1 MTRRLSLLICLATL
15 IYLGSAFQPALLDDA
30 DAANAAT
37 AREMLER
44 DDWVTM
50 HMNGVRFLEKAPL
63 MYWAIAASYKL
74 FGVSTFTAR
83 LPLAIA
89 TILLVVVVYF
99 FGRWM
104 SGERAGFYAGL
115 SLCVGVG
122 TYLFT
127 RVLIFEVIVT
137 LWITLA
143 IFIFTKV
150 YYDDWKPHWIYG
162 FYACLAGAVLSKALI
177 GVLFPLGILFFF
189 VWLTN
194 GWKHIWRLKPISGTL
209 LFFVLATPW
218 HVLAGMRNDK
228 FFWFYFINEHV
239 KRFLGTRYPMDYDTM
254 PLVPFWFGHLIWLF
268 PFSVFLP
275 LVFMRDHETHENNE
289 TDGKESGKKD
299 YRGGKIESDDKEFVT
314 HEPFR
319 LFRYFRLFRNLS
331 SSSRNKQLCLLALLW
346 FLVIVGFFSFST
358 RQEYYTFPV
367 FPALALLLGDGL
379 ARGETVKSKLVTWG
393 QGFLLSLGLLVAV
406 GLSAMLWLSRDVVPT
421 GDISE
426 FLTSNPENYRLSL
439 GHASDLTTAAF
450 AALRFPAA
458 GAAIT
463 LGLGFLLA
471 FIFRKQQKHST
482 ATIATA
488 VTTAVFFYFAHYAFG
503 QFNPAL
509 STAPLAKE
517 IQARL
522 QPDDLIAFNGEF
534 QNHSSVGFYLARPVL
549 LVEGR
554 TTVLEFGSHY
564 PDCPPVFIDRH
575 ELAQKWNAP
584 QRVFLVTYDD
594 QFEKV
599 KSWLGRELHIIAKA
613 GGKSVYSNRP

>member
-1 MTRRLSLLICLATL
+1 MKKRLLLLCLAAL

-37 AREMLER
+37 AREMMER
-44 DDWVTM
+44 NDWVTM

-63 MYWAIAASYKL
+63 MYWAIAVSYKA

-89 TILLVVVVYF
+89 TILLVLIVYA
-99 FGRWM
+99 FGTWM

-115 SLCVGVG
+115 SLCVGIG
-122 TYLFT
+122 TFLFT
-127 RVLIFEVIVT
+127 RILIFEVFVT

-143 IFIFTKV
+143 IFIFMKV
-150 YYDDWKPHWIYG
+150 FYEEWKPQWIYA

-189 VWLTN
+189 VLFTN
-194 GWKHIWRLKPISGTL
+194 GWKQLWRLKPISGTL
-209 LFFVLATPW
+209 LFLVLATPW
-218 HVLAGMRNDK
+218 HVLAGLRNDK

-254 PLVPFWFGHLIWLF
+254 PLLPFWFGHLLWLF

-275 LVFMRDHETHENNE
+275 LALQNLKSLWRPTERRD
-289 TDGKESGKKD
+289 
-299 YRGGKIESDDKEFVT
+299 
-314 HEPFR
+314 
-319 LFRYFRLFRNLS
+319 
-331 SSSRNKQLCLLALLW
+331 QLRLLAILW

-367 FPALALLLGDGL
+367 FPALSLLLGDAL
-379 ARGETVKSKLVTWG
+379 AKGEADHHKLVTWG
-393 QGFLLSLGLLVAV
+393 QGVLLSLGLLVAIV
-406 GLSAMLWLSRDVVPT
+406 LGAMLWLSRDVTPT
-421 GDISE
+421 GDISA

-458 GAAIT
+458 GAAIM
-463 LGLGFLLA
+463 LGVGFLLA
-471 FIFRKQQKHST
+471 FVLRWRGNHGQASL
-482 ATIATA
+482 ATA
-488 VTTAVFFYFAHYAFG
+488 LTVAGFLYFAHYAFG
-503 QFNPAL
+503 QFNPAI
-509 STAPLAKE
+509 SSYPLANE
-517 IQARL
+517 IQLRL
-522 QPDDLIAFNGEF
+522 QPDDIVAFNGEF
-534 QNHSSVGFYLARPVL
+534 QNHSSVGFYLARPML
-549 LVEGR
+549 LVEGQ

-564 PDCPPVFIDRH
+564 PDCPPVFIDRN
-575 ELAQKWNAP
+575 ELAKLWQAD
-584 QRVFLVTYDD
+584 QRVFLVTYND

-599 KSWLGRELHIIAKA
+599 QGGIRHGFHLIAQA

>member
-1 MTRRLSLLICLATL
+1 MSKRLLLLICLSGL

-30 DAANAAT
+30 DAANAET

-44 DDWVTM
+44 NDWGTM

-63 MYWAIAASYKL
+63 MYWAIAGSFKL

-83 LPLAIA
+83 LPLALA
-89 TILLVVVVYF
+89 TILLVVLTYF

-104 SGERAGFYAGL
+104 SGERTGFYAGL

-127 RVLIFEVIVT
+127 RILIFEVIVT
-137 LWITLA
+137 LWITAA
-143 IFIFTKV
+143 IFIFVKV
-150 YYDDWKPHWIYG
+150 YYKEWKDYWIYG

-189 VWLTN
+189 VVCTN

-209 LFFVLATPW
+209 LFFALATPW
-218 HVLAGMRNDK
+218 HVLAGIRNDK

-254 PLVPFWFGHLIWLF
+254 PLLLFWFGHLVWLF
-268 PFSVFLP
+268 PFTVFLP
-275 LVFMRDHETHENNE
+275 LVFRNVKALWRPMERRD
-289 TDGKESGKKD
+289 
-299 YRGGKIESDDKEFVT
+299 
-314 HEPFR
+314 
-319 LFRYFRLFRNLS
+319 
-331 SSSRNKQLCLLALLW
+331 QLRLLALLW

-367 FPALALLLGDGL
+367 FPALALLLGDAL
-379 ARGETVKSKLVTWG
+379 AQGESIQSKLVTWG
-393 QGFLLSLGLLVAV
+393 QGALASLGLLVAIV
-406 GLSAMLWLSRDVVPT
+406 LGAMLWLSRNVTPS
-421 GDISE
+421 GDITE

-439 GHASDLTTAAF
+439 GHATDLTTAAF
-450 AALRFPAA
+450 ASLRFPAT
-458 GAAIT
+458 GAALT

-471 FIFRKQQKHST
+471 FIFRWRRQNGAASF
-482 ATIATA
+482 ATA
-488 VTTAVFFYFAHYAFG
+488 ITVAAFLYFAHYAFG

-509 STAPLAKE
+509 STYPLAKE

-522 QPDDLIAFNGEF
+522 QPNDVVAFNGEF
-534 QNHSSVGFYLARPVL
+534 QNHSSVGFYLARPML
-549 LVEGR
+549 LVDGR

-564 PDCPPVFIDRH
+564 PDCPPVFIDRA
-575 ELAQKWNAP
+575 ELTERWQGA

-594 QFEKV
+594 QFHKV
-599 KSWLGRELHIIAKA
+599 KDYLRGGFHHIAKA
-613 GGKSVYSNRP
+613 GGKTLYSNRP

>member
-1 MTRRLSLLICLATL
+1 MLCRKHYSEIPNITTGRNTNGFMKPRLLLLICLTAL

-37 AREMLER
+37 AREMVER
-44 DDWVTM
+44 HDWVTM

-63 MYWAIAASYKL
+63 MYWAIAASFKA

-83 LPLAIA
+83 LPLALA
-89 TILLVVVVYF
+89 TLLLVIVVYA
-99 FGRWM
+99 FGKWM
-104 SGERAGFYAGL
+104 GGERAGFYAGL
-115 SLCVGVG
+115 SLSVGMG

-127 RVLIFEVIVT
+127 RILIFEVILT

-143 IFIFTKV
+143 LFIFLKV
-150 YYDDWKPHWIYG
+150 YYEEWKPHWIYA

-189 VWLTN
+189 VLLTN
-194 GWKHIWRLKPISGTL
+194 GWKHVWRLKPISGAL

-218 HVLAGMRNDK
+218 HVLAGIRNDK

-254 PLVPFWFGHLIWLF
+254 PLLPFWFGHVLWLF

-275 LVFMRDHETHENNE
+275 LAFQKVKALWRPTERRD
-289 TDGKESGKKD
+289 
-299 YRGGKIESDDKEFVT
+299 
-314 HEPFR
+314 
-319 LFRYFRLFRNLS
+319 
-331 SSSRNKQLCLLALLW
+331 QLRLLALLW

-367 FPALALLLGDGL
+367 FPALALLLGDAL
-379 ARGETVKSKLVTWG
+379 AKGENDNRKLVTWG
-393 QGFLLSLGLLVAV
+393 QGLLLSFGLLVALAL
-406 GLSAMLWLSRDVVPT
+406 GAMLWLSRNVTPT
-421 GDISE
+421 GDITE

-458 GAAIT
+458 GAALT

-471 FIFRKQQKHST
+471 FVLRWQRRHGA

-488 VTTAVFFYFAHYAFG
+488 LTVAGFFYFAHFAFR

-509 STAPLAKE
+509 STYPLAKE

-522 QPDDLIAFNGEF
+522 QPNDLVAFNGEF
-534 QNHSSVGFYLARPVL
+534 QNHSSVGFYLARPIL

-564 PDCPPVFIDRH
+564 PDCPPVFIDRN
-575 ELAQKWNAP
+575 ELAQKWQAEN
-584 QRVFLVTYDD
+584 RVFLVTYDD

-599 KSWLGRELHIIAKA
+599 KTCTA
-613 GGKSVYSNRP
+613 RPALSSRVGPSMRMRS